1 MNAYTATLTDRSSL
15 SRERVL
21 LTAGIAVPIL
31 YYGTLLISSL
41 FYPGYNHITQY
52 ASELGSSAARWPAI
66 FNTGIVL
73 LGICGIAAGFGH
85 TFALRRLAGKK
96 ALPIL
101 AGLFL
106 GLFGVAMVMGG
117 LFPMPDDRHGAYG
130 LGMAVQ
136 LAPLFLW
143 LALRKHP
150 GLRGLKLFLLVTFV
164 VSLAMF
170 AIMMGVGQMVTRAN
184 VGLFQRMYSL
194 TMFPWIGIAS
204 YCLRREV
211 ESGSVKIAI

>member
-1 MNAYTATLTDRSSL
+1 MNAYTSTMPHTSSL

-21 LTAGIAVPIL
+21 LMAGIAVPIL
-31 YYGTLLISSL
+31 YYGTMLVSSL
-41 FYPGYNHITQY
+41 FFPGYSHITRY
-52 ASELGSSAARWPAI
+52 ASELGGPDAIRPAI
-66 FNTGIVL
+66 FNTGIIL
-73 LGICGIAAGFGH
+73 LGICGIAAGFGY
-85 TFALRRLAGKK
+85 TFALRRLTGKK
-96 ALPIL
+96 TLPIL
-101 AGLFL
+101 AGLLL

-117 LFPMPDDRHGAYG
+117 LFPMPDERHGAYG

-143 LALRKHP
+143 LALLKHP

-194 TMFPWIGIAS
+194 TTFTWIGIAS
-204 YCLRREV
+204 YYLMREV
-211 ESGSVKIAI
+211 GADRR